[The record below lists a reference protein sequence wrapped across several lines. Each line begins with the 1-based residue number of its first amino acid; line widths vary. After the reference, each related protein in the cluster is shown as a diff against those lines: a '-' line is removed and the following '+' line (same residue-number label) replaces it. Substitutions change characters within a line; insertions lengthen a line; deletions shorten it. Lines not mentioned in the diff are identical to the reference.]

1 MPYILGLTGNIAS
14 GKTTVG
20 LMLLEL
26 GLSTYIDADTVV
38 HELYL
43 PGQALPARLAE
54 AFGPAVLGAD
64 GGVDRR
70 ALGAIVFD
78 HPERLR
84 QLEALVH
91 PAVREALLAKVRALP
106 ADAIGALDAI
116 KLVESGYAPF
126 CHGLWIVTCPEE
138 IQMQRLTQQRG
149 LSEEEA
155 RARIAAQPPIEAKLL
170 LATAV
175 IHNDGSLDS
184 LRQQVTDAWRAFVA
198 SLPQQRP

>member
-20 LMLLEL
+20 LILLEL

-43 PGQALPARLAE
+43 PGQALPAELAK
-54 AFGPAVLGAD
+54 AFGSGVLDSA

-70 ALGAIVFD
+70 ALGAIVFNS
-78 HPERLR
+78 PERLR
-84 QLEALVH
+84 QLEAIVH
-91 PAVREALLAKVRALP
+91 PAVREALLSKMRALAP
-106 ADAIGALDAI
+106 DEIGALDAI

-126 CHGLWIVTCPEE
+126 CHGLWIITCPPE
-138 IQMQRLTQQRG
+138 IQMQRLIEQRG

-155 RARIAAQPPIEAKLL
+155 RARLAAQPPIEAKLP
-170 LATAV
+170 LATAI
-175 IHNDGSLDS
+175 IHNDGSLES
-184 LRQQVTDAWRAFVA
+184 LRQQVTDAWRTFKA
-198 SLPQQRP
+198 SLTEQAP

>member
-20 LMLLEL
+20 LLLLEL

-43 PGQALPARLAE
+43 PGQALPGELAK
-54 AFGPAVLGAD
+54 AFGPDVLDSA

-70 ALGAIVFD
+70 ALGALVFNA
-78 HPERLR
+78 PERLR
-84 QLEALVH
+84 QLEAIVH
-91 PAVREALLAKVRALP
+91 PAVREALLSRIRALAP
-106 ADAIGALDAI
+106 DDIGALDAI

-126 CHGLWIVTCPEE
+126 CQGLWIVTCPPEV
-138 IQMQRLTQQRG
+138 QLQRLVQQRG
-149 LSEEEA
+149 LTEEDA
-155 RARIAAQPPIEAKLL
+155 RARLAAQPPIEAKLP

-175 IHNDGSLDS
+175 IHNDGSLEN
-184 LRQQVTDAWRAFVA
+184 LRQQVTDAWRAFKA
-198 SLPQQRP
+198 SLAEQAP

>member
-20 LMLLEL
+20 LILLEL

-43 PGQALPARLAE
+43 PGQALPAELAK
-54 AFGPAVLGAD
+54 AFGSGVLDSA

-70 ALGAIVFD
+70 ALGAIVFNS
-78 HPERLR
+78 PERLR
-84 QLEALVH
+84 QLESIVH
-91 PAVREALLAKVRALP
+91 PAVSEALLSKMRALAP
-106 ADAIGALDAI
+106 DEIGALDAI

-126 CHGLWIVTCPEE
+126 CHGLWIITCPPE
-138 IQMQRLTQQRG
+138 IQMQRLIERRG

-155 RARIAAQPPIEAKLL
+155 RARLAAQPPIEAKLP
-170 LATAV
+170 LATAI
-175 IHNDGSLDS
+175 IHNDGSLES
-184 LRQQVTDAWRAFVA
+184 LRQQVTDAWRTFKA
-198 SLPQQRP
+198 SLTEQAP

>member
-26 GLSTYIDADTVV
+26 GLSTFIDADTVV

-84 QLEALVH
+84 QLEAIVH

-155 RARIAAQPPIEAKLL
+155 RARIAAQPPIEAKLP